1 MLTEETGPVRELPM
15 ACDMSAI
22 EPGLRAGHV
31 ATGGR
36 VFRAAEEIRELPEGY
51 ASRLPGDSNALPD
64 AAEFISLERL
74 CCPFLGFVLEVEAEG
89 GPVWLRLAGR
99 DGVKAFIREEVSELL
114 GGAIDWEGPG

>member
-1 MLTEETGPVRELPM
+1 MTDETQSVRESPI

-51 ASRLPGDSNALPD
+51 AFRLPNESDTLRD

-74 CCPFLGFVLEVEAEG
+74 CCPFLGFALEVEREG
-89 GPVWLRLAGR
+89 GPIWLQLIGR
-99 DGVKAFIREEVSELL
+99 EGVKGFIREEVSELL
-114 GGAIDWEGPG
+114 GGAIDWDGLR